1 MEAITVP
8 PRSQDQAHQ
17 HLQSFCSHQ
26 VLHSLMGR
34 TIEYL
39 WIFRSPTKL
48 RFQRVKN
55 QVDRRFLQEDMTE
68 SPLVARPD
76 WTTSKAE
83 VKQL

>member
-55 QVDRRFLQEDMTE
+55 QAIGGSYKRIWPNHHWLHVLIGQQAK
-68 SPLVARPD
+68 L
-76 WTTSKAE
+76 K
-83 VKQL
+83 